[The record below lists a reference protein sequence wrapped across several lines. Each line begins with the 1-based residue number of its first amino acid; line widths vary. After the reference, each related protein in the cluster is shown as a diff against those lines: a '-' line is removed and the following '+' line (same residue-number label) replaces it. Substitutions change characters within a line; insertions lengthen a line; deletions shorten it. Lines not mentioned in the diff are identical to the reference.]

1 MEEELRQALPLAM
14 FLGERHGADLARIYA
29 SLDIFVHTGPFE
41 TFGQTIQEAA
51 ASGLPVIAPAAG
63 GPLDLVHEGATG
75 FLVPPGDGDALA
87 AAVQRLGAAM
97 GEAGRRRVLARSWP
111 ALTGEL
117 IGHYAAV
124 LAAGTAP
131 VRMAA

>member
-1 MEEELRQALPLAM
+1 MDIEFVAAGAALPPKTA
-14 FLGERHGADLARIYA
+14 LAR
-29 SLDIFVHTGPFE
+29 
-41 TFGQTIQEAA
+41 
-51 ASGLPVIAPAAG
+51 
-63 GPLDLVHEGATG
+63 LVHEGATG

-87 AAVQRLGAAM
+87 TAVRRLAADQPLRAAM

-124 LAAGTAP
+124 LGAGTAP

>member
-1 MEEELRQALPLAM
+1 
-14 FLGERHGADLARIYA
+14 
-29 SLDIFVHTGPFE
+29 V
-41 TFGQTIQEAA
+41 
-51 ASGLPVIAPAAG
+51 
-63 GPLDLVHEGATG
+63 
-75 FLVPPGDGDALA
+75 
-87 AAVQRLGAAM
+87 

-124 LAAGTAP
+124 LGAGTAP